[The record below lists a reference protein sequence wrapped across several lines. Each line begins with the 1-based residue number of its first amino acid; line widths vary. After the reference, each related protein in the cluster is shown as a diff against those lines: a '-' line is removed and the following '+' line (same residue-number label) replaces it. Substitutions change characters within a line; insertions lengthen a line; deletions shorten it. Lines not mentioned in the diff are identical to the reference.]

1 MCKYVFFSKWYWQSL
16 DCHVRFKTPPP
27 VCLRDNFKHF
37 SCCPFLFA
45 PDLYF
50 HYWKQTLKFR
60 CLRPKIP
67 PKTPTWAQ
75 CVWWEMTLFP
85 RRSSGGMSSWN
96 AAQRRC
102 RWRSWLTS
110 WQPAT
115 WSKITS
121 VPNPFTLC
129 PIVKFIWH
137 CWFWATLNKY

>member
-1 MCKYVFFSKWYWQSL
+1 MCKYMFLKWYWQSL
-16 DCHVRFKTPPP
+16 DCHVRLETPPP
-27 VCLRDNFKHF
+27 VCLRDNFKHS
-37 SCCPFLFA
+37 SCGPFLFA

-50 HYWKQTLKFR
+50 HYWKQKCKF
-60 CLRPKIP
+60 LMSETKKP

-75 CVWWEMTLFP
+75 CAWWEMTLFP
-85 RRSSGGMSSWN
+85 QRSSGGMSSWN

-121 VPNPFTLC
+121 GPNPRALC
-129 PIVKFIWH
+129 GMVKYILHFVLDQP
-137 CWFWATLNKY
+137 FAPNK